1 MQNEE
6 NLREHDISEV
16 ISSQNLSDKD
26 KELVA
31 RVYGRLRVWHNAC
44 RDIHDR
50 VREARKVMLLQDPR
64 VDDYTN
70 TGRKGK
76 RRTIQLQTLRS
87 TIVNCV
93 ADQMD
98 NMPEALMMPERADLQ
113 KQADDITDVTQ
124 YVLQNNDYENTHQ
137 QIAEDLFVAGT
148 GVVEIVWDDDMDD
161 GEGNIRIIRVPLEC
175 LVWDP
180 KCDDL
185 QDGRAVMRVS
195 WHPLSWYREHFPET
209 GKYVEADEGERSQ
222 IGEVTASEWWQS
234 EEDEQNAL
242 LIEYWWREYNAG
254 TRRYKVNVAY
264 VAGGAI
270 LEQHRD
276 IYKHGRYPFEVCTYG
291 HIEGSPAGE
300 GLVMTMAPMMRY
312 VDRYASYL
320 DQNIAMSSKPRM
332 LVNRSANLDSKALAD
347 WNEDMITGDSIG
359 EDSVRWMQG
368 SPLNNVVLQ
377 QMLQFQTDIKQ
388 DSGQNQFTRGETAG
402 GVTAASAIS
411 ALQEAGGKITR
422 LHTQEMNQMFGRM
435 VNQIVWLIS
444 QFYSGRKARMVTGRD
459 GEMREVN
466 MDAAYLMGETAP
478 QTQAGTTEEMI
489 AQIFGGGLPNPK
501 EDNRKGGALPP
512 PPYSVRVQVQ
522 RRNPLRVQAFN
533 ENVLQAYQ
541 MAVQNGVTFPVSTL
555 FEMLIL
561 DNKDKFMPRL
571 QEVEAQNDR
580 LQMALQQLQQ
590 AQAENENLKK
600 AVEDLHESATQ
611 NAQNNVGMMSEGLPV
626 ETPLEFQ

>member
-1 MQNEE
+1 MQEE

-16 ISSQNLSDKD
+16 ISEQTLSDED
-26 KELVA
+26 SRLLA
-31 RVYGRLRVWHNAC
+31 RIYGRLRVWSDSC

-50 VREARKVMLLQDPR
+50 AREARKIMLLQDPYL
-64 VDDYTN
+64 DDYTN

-76 RRTIQLQTLRS
+76 RKTIQLQTLRS
-87 TIVNCV
+87 TVVNCI

-113 KQADDITDVTQ
+113 QQADDITDVVQ
-124 YVLQNNDYENTHQ
+124 YILQNNDYENIHQ
-137 QIAEDLFVAGT
+137 QLAEDLFVAGT
-148 GVVEIVWDDDMDD
+148 GVVQVVWDDDMDD

-209 GKYVEADEGERSQ
+209 GVYVEADNGQ
-222 IGEVTASEWWQS
+222 HGNIGEVMASEWWNS
-234 EEDEQNAL
+234 NDDEDNAL
-242 LIEYWWREYNAG
+242 LVEYWWREYNAS

-264 VAGGAI
+264 AAGGAL
-270 LEQHRD
+270 LEKRMNV
-276 IYKHGRYPFEVCTYG
+276 YKHGRYPFEMCIYG
-291 HIEGSPAGE
+291 HIEGAPVGE

-332 LVNRSANLDSKALAD
+332 LVNRSANLDSRALAD
-347 WNEDMITGDSIG
+347 WNQDMITGDSIG

-422 LHTQEMNQMFGRM
+422 LNTQEMNQMFGRM
-435 VNQIVWLIS
+435 VTLTIWDIS
-444 QFYSGRKARMVTGRD
+444 QFFSGRKVRMVTGRD
-459 GEMREVN
+459 GKLREVN
-466 MDAAYLMGETAP
+466 MDAEYLMGETQP
-478 QTQAGTTEEMI
+478 QQLGNPEDVL
-489 AQIFGGGLPNPK
+489 AQMFGAQP
-501 EDNRKGGALPP
+501 RKRRSEKRDDGSLPP

-541 MAVQNGVTFPVSTL
+541 MAVQNGIAFPISTL
-555 FEMLIL
+555 FDMLII

-571 QEVEAQNDR
+571 QEVEAQSDR

-590 AQAENENLKK
+590 VQEENANLKK
-600 AVEDLHESATQ
+600 AVEDLHESATT
-611 NAQNNVGMMSEGLPV
+611 NANNNIGMMSEGLPV